1 MTNIM
6 QDLVAKM
13 TSAGFVVVAAWKAGI
28 ASNIPWRNQ
37 HLFAVGATPD
47 WLPDP
52 NVIQTWGALLIGGT
66 IYAWN
71 EWRKSQ
77 RAAEEDK
84 LLAEQRSLAH
94 RTLKKIARANDSA
107 IDEGRAVPF
116 PEFLPD
122 LDDKGD
128 DK

>member
-1 MTNIM
+1 ME
-6 QDLVAKM
+6 DLVAKVA
-13 TSAGFVVVAAWKAGI
+13 SAGFVVVAAWKAGI
-28 ASNIPWRNQ
+28 ASIPWRHQ
-37 HLFAVGATPD
+37 ALFAAGPPPAE

-84 LLAEQRSLAH
+84 LLAEQRNLAH
-94 RTLKKIARANDSA
+94 RTLKKIHKANDLA
-107 IDEGRAVPF
+107 IDEGRPVPF
-116 PEFLPD
+116 PDFLPD
-122 LDDKGD
+122 ADDDKD
-128 DK
+128 DGK